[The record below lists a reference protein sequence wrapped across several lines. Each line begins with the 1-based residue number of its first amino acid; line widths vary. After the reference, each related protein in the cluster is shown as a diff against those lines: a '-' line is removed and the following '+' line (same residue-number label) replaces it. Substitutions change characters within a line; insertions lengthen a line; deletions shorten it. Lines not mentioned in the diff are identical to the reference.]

1 MRSLMMFLILTSFDT
16 SAQFNTEDQW
26 TVEGNIINI
35 FSKNPVKADISYET
49 LPFGG
54 NIGVYHGDKFDFSVP
69 EATPF
74 RLNIN
79 AEGYTPFEDEIAA
92 DQFNNGI
99 YFTTIELIPNNTH
112 QLIRLEKL
120 LFNLGKADISDESY
134 PELDAVVFMLKENPN
149 MVIQLEGHTDFRGN
163 AKQNMRL
170 SKERVQSVRAY
181 LVEQGIKKKRIKT
194 KAFGGIQPINR
205 QNEPKARELNRRVE
219 VRILSND

>member
-1 MRSLMMFLILTSFDT
+1 MMFLILTSFDT